1 MRLLNIGQRKFV
13 LSVGEVKPMDVVEV
27 DDEEGLAI
35 AEGYPEEFKLLDEP
49 KKEVKAE
56 EQPKKK
62 KK

>member
-1 MRLLNIGQRKFV
+1 MRLLNVGQRKFV

-27 DDEEGLAI
+27 EDAEGLAI
-35 AEGYPEEFKLLDEP
+35 AEGYPEEFKLLDDP